1 MGSHVCPWWAGY
13 FIDNPLRRMLHN
25 PEAILGRYV
34 RPGMTATDLGCGMGF
49 FSIAMARIVGDQG
62 RVIAVDVQ
70 QQMLDVLQRR
80 AEKSSV
86 ASRIRAHRA
95 ETDCLGIDTSVD
107 FALAFA
113 VVHEV
118 SDTERFLAQV
128 CSCLKPEARFLVA
141 EPRFHV
147 SAEAF
152 QRMLALARGVG
163 LVVIEEPAVRLSR
176 AVVLGRPGRSS

>member
-1 MGSHVCPWWAGY
+1 MGSHVCPWWTGY

-25 PEAILGRYV
+25 PDAILGRYV
-34 RPGMTATDLGCGMGF
+34 RPGMTMMGLGCGMGF
-49 FSIAMARIVGDQG
+49 FSIAMARMVGDRG
-62 RVIAVDVQ
+62 SVIAVDVQ
-70 QQMLDVLQRR
+70 QRMLDVLQKR
-80 AEKSSV
+80 AEKSGV
-86 ASRIRAHRA
+86 ASRIRPHRA
-95 ETDCLGIDTSVD
+95 QSDCLRIDTPAD

-141 EPRFHV
+141 EPRLHV

-152 QRMLALARGVG
+152 QRMLALARAVG
-163 LVVIEEPAVRLSR
+163 LVVLEQAPVRLSR
-176 AVVLGRPGRSS
+176 AVVLGRQ

>member
-1 MGSHVCPWWAGY
+1 MAEHVCPWWAGY
-13 FIDNPLRRMLHN
+13 FIDNRLRRMLHN

-34 RPGMTATDLGCGMGF
+34 KPGMTVVDLGCGMGF
-49 FSIAMARIVGDQG
+49 FSITMAQMVGEQG
-62 RVIAVDVQ
+62 CVIAVDVQ

-80 AEKSSV
+80 AEKSGV
-86 ASRIRAHRA
+86 ASRIRLHRA
-95 ETDCLGIDTSVD
+95 APDRLGVTTPVD

-118 SDTERFLAQV
+118 PDARSFLTQV
-128 CSCLKPEARFLVA
+128 CFCLKPDARFLVA

-152 QRMLALARGVG
+152 ERLLALAREVG
-163 LVVIEEPAVRLSR
+163 LGVIEEEPVRLSR
-176 AVVLGRPGRSS
+176 AVVLRRQ